1 MALRGVRHGSK
12 RCPSWLCQLSVRV
25 ESCLQQQEHVS
36 PSHDGLLAV
45 RHGSASRLSWLCKE
59 FGIAVGAVF
68 QGKQYFFDTQKDKY
82 TKYLWV

>member
-1 MALRGVRHGSK
+1 MALSAVSEGGK
-12 RCPSWLCQLSVRV
+12 LPSAAGARLPLKDCS
-25 ESCLQQQEHVS
+25 H
-36 PSHDGLLAV
+36 SHDGLLAV